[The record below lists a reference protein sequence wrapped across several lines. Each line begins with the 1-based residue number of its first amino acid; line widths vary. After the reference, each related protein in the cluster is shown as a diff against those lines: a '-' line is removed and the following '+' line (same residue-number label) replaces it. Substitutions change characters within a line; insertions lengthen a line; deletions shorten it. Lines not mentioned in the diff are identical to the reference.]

1 MHIGASGVGQ
11 LLDDPGACH
20 ELAAHIS
27 QADRPVHLG
36 DHVIAPVV
44 AGIWK
49 PMGRPP
55 NTYTRI
61 ERDYDTLRADLRILF
76 NDPSST
82 AAQTTNLSIRKR
94 KLTRNFDGT
103 LVVTPAPSW

>member
-1 MHIGASGVGQ
+1 MIR
-11 LLDDPGACH
+11 
-20 ELAAHIS
+20 ELAMSWQYTSHNPTDLS
-27 QADRPVHLG
+27 TLL
-36 DHVIAPVV
+36 DHVIAPVP

-55 NTYTRI
+55 NPYTRI
-61 ERDYDTLRADLRILF
+61 ERDCDTLRADMRILF

-94 KLTRNFDGT
+94 KLTITRN
-103 LVVTPAPSW
+103 LSMERWW

>member
-1 MHIGASGVGQ
+1 MIQ
-11 LLDDPGACH
+11 
-20 ELAAHIS
+20 ELAMSWQYTSHNPTDLS
-27 QADRPVHLG
+27 TLR
-36 DHVIAPVV
+36 DHVIAPVP

-55 NTYTRI
+55 NPYTRI
-61 ERDYDTLRADLRILF
+61 ERDCADMRILF

-94 KLTRNFDGT
+94 KLTRN
-103 LVVTPAPSW
+103 LSMERWW